1 MASNLHIPCLAH
13 ITLTR
18 RREIF
23 TRKGHREI
31 AVQAMSTKTTIIM
44 FTGSAA

>member
-18 RREIF
+18 REIF
-23 TRKGHREI
+23 EKAQRNRCTDYEY
-31 AVQAMSTKTTIIM
+31 
-44 FTGSAA
+44 